1 MKTAFERMQNWV
13 ARSLE
18 VLVVDKDE
26 AWASAYEAG
35 HYGFEMPVVLGQH
48 PDLVEAYQHGQQ
60 EAVVD
65 AENRERFEALCD
77 ALGPDWCP
85 AL

>member
-1 MKTAFERMQNWV
+1 MKTAFERMQSWV
-13 ARSLE
+13 GRALE

-35 HYGFEMPVVLGQH
+35 RYGFEMPALLAQH
-48 PDLVEAYQHGQQ
+48 PDLVEAYQRGQQ
-60 EAVVD
+60 DAVADAD
-65 AENRERFEALCD
+65 AEGRFDSLAD
-77 ALGPDWCP
+77 AFPDWCP